1 LFLLLLTITGCNNSF
16 GDKYIIHNLEIYFT
30 PQNVGKHYVVDMAAY
45 FRENDLL
52 LDEQHSIQM
61 TSDQNGFILNMV
73 LDDAFKSL
81 PKDQDNNLALL
92 EADIKEQVFD
102 GLNFRIQVC
111 NANFV
116 PIKIAE

>member
-1 LFLLLLTITGCNNSF
+1 M
-16 GDKYIIHNLEIYFT
+16 
-30 PQNVGKHYVVDMAAY
+30 GKHYVVDMAAY